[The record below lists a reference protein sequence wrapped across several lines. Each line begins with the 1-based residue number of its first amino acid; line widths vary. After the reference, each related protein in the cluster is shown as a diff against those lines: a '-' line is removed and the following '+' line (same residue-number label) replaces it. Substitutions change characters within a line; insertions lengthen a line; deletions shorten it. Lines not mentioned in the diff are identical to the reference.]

1 MQSERFIFYA
11 EEATD
16 DQRDAEPKQKDGIMS
31 FREFIE
37 WKERCNRQGT

>member
-1 MQSERFIFYA
+1 MKQFISYV
-11 EEATD
+11 EEAAD
-16 DQRDAEPKQKDGIMS
+16 DKRDTEPKRNDGIMS